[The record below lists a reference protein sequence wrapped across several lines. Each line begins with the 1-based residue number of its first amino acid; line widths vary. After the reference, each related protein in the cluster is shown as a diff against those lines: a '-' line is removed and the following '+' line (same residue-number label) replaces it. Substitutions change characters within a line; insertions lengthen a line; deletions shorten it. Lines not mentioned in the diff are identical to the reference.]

1 MQVRTAFIGLTV
13 VASVL
18 AVAGCAESSKSESSM
33 TDTSAEEIMEARAS
47 DEPPVDDAEID
58 EPAAGG
64 SADSAIQEPEAELP
78 LSSMDD
84 CEEWAALLD
93 GRTCP
98 YDGTA
103 STSGPLVAAVFAA
116 SDVDPSITAAIEDSL
131 DLATDAWGLYW
142 PVEYWVLGI
151 DPDAGVALV
160 SEFCKRRD
168 SRGDWDYDG
177 CMESES
183 GDERHSLIWYQRLG
197 ANAAAEGAPSG
208 EAARLGKADWG
219 IHFFATSLP
228 SGLAGMMGVPGAL
241 NVKGVLHEYWH
252 GVQHSFITELDRDLR
267 DEFMG
272 PVWFVEG
279 SAEFMAQYATAQFI
293 EQGTMPDVPDGDYAF
308 TFENQMLNR
317 ARHDAEELAGRCA
330 GRTLASV
337 VDYSDEC
344 SDMSYGLGAW
354 GVAYLVSQ
362 TSPNV
367 LLTEFHPLVQSLGFE
382 VAFAQAFGKSIN
394 EFDAE
399 FMEFFTTTSESEKL
413 AILPAP

>member
-1 MQVRTAFIGLTV
+1 MRIWMATVGLTV

-18 AVAGCAESSKSESSM
+18 TAAGCAESSNSESSM
-33 TDTSAEEIMEARAS
+33 TNTSE
-47 DEPPVDDAEID
+47 
-58 EPAAGG
+58 
-64 SADSAIQEPEAELP
+64 
-78 LSSMDD
+78 
-84 CEEWAALLD
+84 
-93 GRTCP
+93 
-98 YDGTA
+98 
-103 STSGPLVAAVFAA
+103 PLVVEVFAA

-160 SEFCKRRD
+160 SEFCERRD

-177 CMESES
+177 CMESEA

-208 EAARLGKADWG
+208 EAAYLGKADWG
-219 IHFFATSLP
+219 IHFFATSQRW
-228 SGLAGMMGVPGAL
+228 GLAGMMGVPGAED
-241 NVKGVLHEYWH
+241 VKGVLHEYWH

-308 TFENQMLNR
+308 TFENQMLMR

-362 TSPNV
+362 TSPDV
-367 LLTEFHPLVQSLGFE
+367 LLTEFHPVVQSLGFE
-382 VAFAQAFGKSIN
+382 EAFAQAFGKSIN